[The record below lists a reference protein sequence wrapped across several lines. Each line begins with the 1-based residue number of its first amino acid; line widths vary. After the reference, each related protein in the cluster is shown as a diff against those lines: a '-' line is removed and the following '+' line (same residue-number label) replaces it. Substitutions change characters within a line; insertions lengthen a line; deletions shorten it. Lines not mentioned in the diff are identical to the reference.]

1 MRAPVFTMRYV
12 LQNAVFIVLCLILA
26 AIFYILLT
34 TRPAYAQSD
43 TIQPGVCRAAIV
55 FDRSGSVGT
64 ANMQTLRKQV
74 ERLFEIDGIQKETT
88 EIAFWSFAS
97 DSASFNRNYNQPFN
111 DYVSSM
117 RPNTQFNTNLAKLS
131 SAGYT
136 NYEHAFA
143 YNGGVRNAALKN
155 IVDRTDLIVF
165 LTDGEANP
173 QNTRNAARTAALQYY
188 AEGKEII
195 GGLIGTRT
203 NDVNYVLNGSETNA
217 ANTFRVSTN
226 YNDLTRK
233 LKEQIADKCDP
244 RVEVPEPCVYNPSI
258 LAEDPACVPPP
269 PSPYSLTPAVTSSG
283 TVISGSD
290 SAGLTYRVNNNS
302 TAVPSNDTGWS
313 ILRLVVPRGQ
323 STAGLE
329 YGTTESYRDGYSCGR
344 LESLGGNGSR
354 CSVVT
359 SGSRVFPQGDT
370 TLSASEVGSANSA
383 AVDDSWTV
391 GTKLCYV
398 FALTQPT
405 ENSTP
410 RDRYSRVT
418 CVVVGKRPTVHVLG
432 GDLRVGSY
440 LTSDTA
446 ARTSASEVKGS
457 LTTKSGSI
465 NRTFGSWVE
474 YGIVAPGMVSGVAS
488 GSGFEGGMDSSFA
501 ASQPLWSK
509 LTFANKNNDFGNFTS
524 PTSVKQQSDVAGYFL
539 RGRTPVADLTAS
551 GTVAINGPDAVNG
564 LYERANGD
572 VRINGS
578 TLERGKSVIIHVP
591 DGTAYIDGNINYA
604 SGAYSSLA
612 EIPQFIIIAKNI
624 IINAS
629 VTNIDGW
636 LIGRAGDGSGGRI
649 ATCDQAPPLTSEVCN
664 APLTINGPVLAR
676 HLELRRT
683 GGSGLA
689 GASGDAAE
697 TFNLRAD
704 AYLWGFGEGRST
716 VRAQTTQTIELPP
729 RF

>member
-1 MRAPVFTMRYV
+1 MGAAVFAIRYV
-12 LQNAVFIVLCLILA
+12 LQNAFFIALCLVLA
-26 AIFYILLT
+26 TVFYILLT
-34 TRPAYAQSD
+34 TRPAYAQSE
-43 TIQPGVCRAAIV
+43 TVQPGVCRAAIV
-55 FDRSGSVGT
+55 FDRSGSVGA

-74 ERLFEIDGIQKETT
+74 ERLFEIDGVQKETT

-97 DSASFNRNYNQPFN
+97 DSTYFNKNYNEPFN

-131 SAGYT
+131 SAGST

-143 YNGGVRNAALKN
+143 YNGGVRNAALKS

-217 ANTFRVSTN
+217 ANTFKVSTN

-244 RVEVPEPCVYNPSI
+244 RVEEPEPCVYNPSI
-258 LAEDPACVPPP
+258 PAADPTCVPPP
-269 PSPYSLTPAVTSSG
+269 PSPYSLTPSVTSSG

-290 SAGLTYRVNNNS
+290 SAGLTYKVNNNS

-323 STAGLE
+323 STASLE
-329 YGTTESYRDGYSCGR
+329 YGSMESYRDGYSCGR
-344 LESLGGNGSR
+344 LESLGGSGSR
-354 CSVVT
+354 CSVVM
-359 SGSRVFPQGDT
+359 SGSKVFPQGDT

-440 LTSDTA
+440 LTSDTTAGA
-446 ARTSASEVKGS
+446 AASEVKGS

-465 NRTFGSWVE
+465 NKTFGSWVE
-474 YGIVAPGMVSGVAS
+474 YGIVAPGAVSGVAS

-501 ASQPLWSK
+501 ASQSLWSR
-509 LTFANKNNDFGNFTS
+509 LTFANKNNEFGSFTS
-524 PTSVKQQSDVAGYFL
+524 STSVKRQPDIASYFL
-539 RGRTPVADLTAS
+539 RGRTPVADLTAGS
-551 GTVAINGPDAVNG
+551 VAINGPDAVNG

-572 VRINGS
+572 VRIDAS

-591 DGTAYIDGNINYA
+591 NGTAYVNGNINYA
-604 SGAYSSLA
+604 AGGYTSLS

-624 IINAS
+624 VINAS

-636 LIGRAGDGSGGRI
+636 LIGRAGDGSGGKI
-649 ATCDQAPPLTSEVCN
+649 VTCDQAPPLTSEVCN
-664 APLTINGPVLAR
+664 APLKINGPVIAKQLG
-676 HLELRRT
+676 LRRT

-689 GASGDAAE
+689 GASSDAAE